1 MADFTVDIAAFDNWA
16 STLQNS
22 VEYTSQAKTN
32 LAEMQNA
39 ASALSKEFASLNL
52 GGDLMNQLK
61 ELQNAFSTIS
71 GDISNFSSALSN
83 MSLGSTLAKELQQ
96 IKTTL
101 ETIQK
106 HNAKDAADKKKQE
119 ESQKKLEKI
128 LKEQLKQTA
137 SWMLGLAGVQ
147 FSLVG
152 ILKLFLEIAN
162 ENKKITAYSKQISAQ
177 MGGPF
182 VANAKASK
190 STIFEMRD
198 AFAMNFDE
206 IGKNLNALAQ
216 TGMEMDTLR
225 KSAVELHANQI
236 AGGTSAQQQAESI
249 NRMMTEFNMVGDRAR
264 DYNTVLQKTGKT
276 IDGLSISQVADDW
289 SQMGDSVRGFNTD
302 LLGTVSL
309 YNVLVRKGGALG
321 LGEVPQEFKRD
332 LAKTAASFGQNM
344 EDGWKVFLGEGDTAI
359 DKLFDFEKQEPG
371 EKLARAIEGAQKLAG
386 QSGVSMNEAMFKMR
400 KIFAAMGMDES
411 TVARSLAKAT
421 VSGEINADKLRAEL
435 KKAQDEAKKEL
446 EDTKKSRTAMINL
459 GSTIASGI
467 KSYEELLNQWVK
479 NTLRP
484 YIEDLVA
491 ALDRVVNALKI
502 SFRDMWQDVK
512 ELPGSIANG
521 MNILGTAAAR
531 RGTARIQKEM
541 EPTAEAYRA
550 KYTTMGSNEGKSALM
565 GSTLF
570 STTKANLGSAAWTL
584 SDSAI
589 AGLVIEALE
598 ETGENTLKQGK
609 KLQDMKADLQQLV
622 KNQALQRKIQEKV
635 KAVSTE
641 YQNITKQE

>member
-1 MADFTVDIAAFDNWA
+1 LADFTVDSAAFDNWA

-32 LAEMQNA
+32 LAEMQSA
-39 ASALSKEFASLNL
+39 ASALSKEFASLSV

-106 HNAKDAADKKKQE
+106 HNTKGAEDKKKQE

-137 SWMLGLAGVQ
+137 SWILGLAGVQ

-225 KSAVELHANQI
+225 KSAVELHANQV

-249 NRMMTEFNMVGDRAR
+249 NRMMTEFNMAGDRAR

-332 LAKTAASFGQNM
+332 LAKTAARFGQNM
-344 EDGWKVFLGEGDTAI
+344 EDGWKVFLGEGETAI

-411 TVARSLAKAT
+411 TVARSLASAT

-446 EDTKKSRTAMINL
+446 EDTKKSRAAMINL
-459 GSTIASGI
+459 GSTIARGI

-479 NTLRP
+479 NSLRP
-484 YIEDLVA
+484 LVTEIVQAINKLVEALTAKEMKELGKAPGQIKEGMAHRTNVKQREAAWEATSQYRHSGEHRFEAPTANFLKAMEESPKFAELEKALPKALDPSSKQNVVMGLFVEAVRAVGDQNIHTIEDLDFVKTE
-491 ALDRVVNALKI
+491 LERLLKDDR
-502 SFRDMWQDVK
+502 
-512 ELPGSIANG
+512 
-521 MNILGTAAAR
+521 AR
-531 RGTARIQKEM
+531 RAIQK
-541 EPTAEAYRA
+541 
-550 KYTTMGSNEGKSALM
+550 
-565 GSTLF
+565 
-570 STTKANLGSAAWTL
+570 
-584 SDSAI
+584 
-589 AGLVIEALE
+589 
-598 ETGENTLKQGK
+598 
-609 KLQDMKADLQQLV
+609 
-622 KNQALQRKIQEKV
+622 
-635 KAVSTE
+635 AVAHISTE
-641 YQNITKQE
+641 YNNNTAAL